1 MNQNKKL
8 KILIIVLCAIF
19 YTPAQYA
26 ALSSLNNR
34 NVMIKS
40 GDYFIVSAPDMPLKA
55 VALNISS
62 DLCFRLVSNYPGT
75 YCLFFGSKG
84 QGSKRLV
91 IENFGTDLKK
101 ATLKDTLNGTKDVD
115 TFFIYKPTG
124 QELYVIRSGQ
134 FYVGVGRDFGLK
146 IGTPA
151 DFTASPKDFLFDFQ
165 LAESVLAAVGIQ
177 IQVELDLLK
186 ATFDEQVRKTAEE
199 TQRALTAQ
207 MYLTIENTTDAGVEA
222 QRKTESELEAIN
234 EKLLVEAASATQ
246 EAELLKKRVLEMEAI
261 RQAQESDTEAAV
273 AKITAT
279 MDGLSPEDLEL
290 AKQQIAIIRS
300 SKAEMVKRLEE
311 DARVIAENKKN
322 NIQLSLEIAKLYE
335 QRAKAYAD
343 SAASLKDSL
352 EEAKTAQDDRY
363 EALKTAFIEKR
374 DEILNQIKI
383 LQAELDKVEQE
394 NIAMQKA
401 IIELEANK
409 AADQQ
414 AKNQRLAQLQGVVYA
429 PDSFTKAE
437 LLSVVADPTMP
448 QADRDA
454 LAAKIETMSKAGVL
468 ALANNEIS
476 RVFAD
481 KKKLA
486 SEVAEQ
492 TTKLAN
498 QALAIQ
504 ANTKK
509 ISVSMGVVSN
519 LDAAKLE
526 AQNKVKSEITKNKEG
541 IVSVEKDTAD
551 FEKAINDEIAK
562 VNASL
567 SATASD
573 TEKENISAQVRALNA
588 QIAKKRDDNQVAIQG
603 LVNRVNASIDDL
615 SALLTKDIDN
625 MKAQKDILTDET
637 NKLLE
642 TMINQGS
649 PDAEIAQIRDDYNSK
664 IANFDEKIKKDVEES
679 GTLVEDKRVFNND
692 HLARIKNWQDSAR
705 AIVDEQISKL
715 RAQMAGMS
723 ETVRAE
729 TEKQINELKEQS
741 AAQIA
746 KVEAAQKEVIA
757 QMQKEFEENKKVQEA
772 QIANLE
778 TLIDNANAQG
788 KAAVADLEDQLSK
801 VTGENQAIIDEKRKA
816 IQVEIDKAKLASIDL
831 LTKLE
836 DEHKETLRQ
845 LTLKNDQ
852 RQQMQQAYID
862 ELQSRKAWSEAAIKK
877 ELEYLKKLFDESSA
891 EEKAKYQAVMNDT
904 ESSLSKL
911 LESIAAESANS
922 INDIQAQITAEQKR
936 ADDEQARLKTQ
947 IEQNQQKFDQDL
959 AAKRAEL
966 EKLTGQARADAEKAW
981 ADLKASQE
989 AMQASL
995 SSSMDDAVAKAEKAK
1010 ADAAAANELK
1020 VSILEQKLQDLTQRK
1035 QALMLVDGEEI
1046 LIQIP
1051 GMAAFL
1057 TADAEMPSFKK
1068 ESRFLPKFRLK
1079 VVREERE
1086 KLSIRLANN
1095 SAALTLDKND
1105 SGAITGVSF
1114 KPLIADEQ
1122 GKVKVDQA
1130 TQSFFIEGE
1139 PFAAII
1145 KDASKRGVIQLDRD
1159 GKSLIYQA
1167 GGEGTFTVKRLST
1180 GSGSFE
1186 SILNNLYADPSLE
1199 STGRAIAMADVYFVS
1214 NRIFNQPDKMQDFAL
1229 ALNEFVDGREAA
1241 GLLNEAAANKLS
1253 ILMEK
1258 MDRFL
1263 IKSKDGDL
1271 DTRGKV
1277 ELDAEVLASL
1287 RQAKDFLDQIK
1298 VQTGN
1303 IICIRKDD
1311 KYLTVEN
1318 SSDQSGRSII
1328 KFGTGKLYN
1337 PANALKVVEAGGA
1350 GACALESL
1358 DGKVRLSHKAN
1369 NLSFVAKKADETK
1382 IPDDQIFIISGTR
1395 VAANF
1400 KTADGGL
1407 LSIFSKQG
1415 FDAVFLAFSTKDE
1428 IEVAATTD
1436 KPLVPASLQIDQFV
1450 PGTLEYSFITNG
1462 VPVYSSDAK
1471 SKTAMG
1477 AVVQAV
1483 RAELTNQANKNEQ
1496 KIAALKKF
1504 ESYLQLYVSDD
1515 SLVDWTRSI
1524 NSLIDAAKQQ
1534 LPNADPAIFSKILKM
1549 TKAFV
1554 LEDGTFLM
1562 LQNIY
1567 NMDASRQGVNSY
1579 LAPSDDNSKM
1589 ISKTIK
1595 DFTPAL
1601 LLRVVAREGNSCGLI
1616 TSSGGYLEAT
1626 DQGIVISQSRALNE
1640 NDVPVEPKPSQLF
1653 KFIGSGSTVLIK
1665 VDQAGTGNDTG
1676 FVIVDSKNEFSHKNL
1691 EDSGSPFYESSNI
1704 RAKFDVDV
1712 LVKDSVKY
1720 ELITGDLTNM
1730 PAAFFESLY
1739 KIAEDTNILPEEKT
1753 KMAAG
1758 IINDVVALM
1767 TESVEVTAKDQVPF
1781 KIKANM
1787 VGLQE
1792 IVENKD
1798 AGIYPMGRALDYVK
1812 RYVTFDDNFRKNGIK
1827 FDVHTAQKIEQLT
1840 KIFPAGE
1847 EEEVQVKPKSTS
1859 TFDISPVIN
1868 PSGKGTA
1875 VVEYLSSLWANKA
1888 DNLAATR
1895 ILHSYLTKAARA
1907 IFTESFDDNSD
1918 LFGLDELDQ
1927 IKDGD
1932 KAFVLKRLD
1941 ETFEDENGA
1950 ILYKAKF
1957 FDDGNNALTKT
1968 VDINIP
1974 ALLDEEGKEIDPAQT
1989 IKEEIDLGIILA
2001 FDSAKEPVLEF
2012 KVGQSLRLNP
2022 ELDAEQIKTLKR
2034 VLSDLASSS
2043 NPIIKNQL
2051 SAQEFIKTMI
2061 KSLSGEIVKTSN
2073 KNTVA
2078 EQIDESLRE
2087 AMKLHLKEDFVAADA
2102 ILKKFTRAKKA
2113 ITRKERDAVKI
2124 KIWNEGDPLYI
2135 QYFTKPQQMIWL
2147 TISKNNKTK
2156 TRAKDIAKKKE
2167 NLKKAA
2173 ADARAKAAAQIAAK
2187 KAAAAGAKVS
2197 AAK

>member
-1 MNQNKKL
+1 MNYNKKL

-19 YTPAQYA
+19 YTPVQRA

-34 NVMIKS
+34 NVMIKN
-40 GDYFIVSAPDMPLKA
+40 GDYFLVHTPDMALKA
-55 VALNISS
+55 AVLEIS
-62 DLCFRLVSNYPGT
+62 DDFCFRLVSNYPGV
-75 YCLFFGSKG
+75 YSLYYGSKG

-91 IENFGTDLKK
+91 IANFGAADQK

-115 TFFIYKPTG
+115 LFFVYKPTG
-124 QELYVIRSGQ
+124 QDLYVIRNGQ
-134 FYVGVGRDFGLK
+134 FYVGVGKDFGLK
-146 IGTPA
+146 VGTPA
-151 DFTASPKDFLFDFQ
+151 DFAASPKDFLFDIQ

-177 IQVELDLLK
+177 IQVELDILK
-186 ATFDEQVRKTAEE
+186 ASFDDQVRKTTEE

-207 MYLTIENTTDAGVEA
+207 MYLTIENATDEGVEA
-222 QRKTESELEAIN
+222 QRKAEAELEAIN
-234 EKLLVEAASATQ
+234 EKLAIEAASANEQ
-246 EAELLKKRVLEMEAI
+246 AELLKKRVLEMEAI
-261 RQAQESDTEAAV
+261 RQAQESNTESAV

-279 MDGLSPEDLEL
+279 MDGLSPEDLAL
-290 AKQQIAIIRS
+290 AKQQIEIIRS

-335 QRAKAYAD
+335 QRAKAYTD
-343 SAASLKDSL
+343 SASSLKDAL
-352 EEAKTAQDDRY
+352 NEAKTAQDDRY
-363 EALKTAFIEKR
+363 EALKTVFIEKR

-383 LQAELDKVEQE
+383 LQTELDKVEQE
-394 NIAMQKA
+394 NVAMQKA
-401 IIELEANK
+401 IIDLEANK

-437 LLSVVADPTMP
+437 LLSVVADQSMP

-468 ALANNEIS
+468 AMANNEMS

-481 KKKLA
+481 KKRLA
-486 SEVAEQ
+486 GEVAEQ

-498 QALAIQ
+498 QSQAIQ

-509 ISVSMGVVSN
+509 IAVSMGVVSN
-519 LDAAKLE
+519 LDASKLE
-526 AQNKVKSEITKNKEG
+526 AQNKVKSEIAKNKEG
-541 IVSVEKDTAD
+541 ILSVEKDTAN

-562 VNASL
+562 VNATL

-588 QIAKKRDDNQVAIQG
+588 QVAKKRDDDQVAIQG
-603 LVNRVNASIDDL
+603 LVNRVNASIDDF
-615 SALLTKDIDN
+615 SALLTKDISN
-625 MKAQKDILTDET
+625 LNSQKDILTDET
-637 NKLLE
+637 NKLLD
-642 TMINQGS
+642 TMIKQGS
-649 PDAEIAQIRDDYNSK
+649 ADTEMTQVQDDYKSK
-664 IANFDEKIKKDVEES
+664 IAAFDEKIKKDVEQS
-679 GTLVEDKRVFNND
+679 GALVEDKRVFNNE

-705 AIVDEQISKL
+705 AIVDQQISQL
-715 RAQMAGMS
+715 QAQMAGMS
-723 ETVRAE
+723 ETVKAE

-757 QMQKEFEENKKVQEA
+757 QMQKEFEENKKVQET

-788 KAAVADLEDQLSK
+788 KAAIENLQAQLSN
-801 VTGENQAIIDEKRKA
+801 VTGENQAIIDDKRKA

-831 LTKLE
+831 LSKLE

-845 LTLKNDQ
+845 LTIKNDQ

-862 ELQSRKAWSEAAIKK
+862 ELQSRKAWSEAAIGK

-891 EEKAKYQAVMNDT
+891 EEKAKYQSIMDGAQSNY
-904 ESSLSKL
+904 SKL
-911 LESIAAESANS
+911 LENITAESANS
-922 INDIQAQITAEQKR
+922 INDIQNQIAAEQKR
-936 ADDEQARLKTQ
+936 ADDEQTRLRTQ
-947 IEQNQQKFDQDL
+947 IDQNQKKYDQDL
-959 AAKRAEL
+959 AAKRDEL
-966 EKLTGQARADAEKAW
+966 EKLTGQARADAEKAL

-995 SSSMDDAVAKAEKAK
+995 SGSMDDAVAKAEKAK
-1010 ADAAAANELK
+1010 ADAAAAGELK

-1035 QALMLVDGEEI
+1035 QSLMLVDGEEI

-1057 TADAEMPSFKK
+1057 TADGQTPAFKK
-1068 ESRFLPKFRLK
+1068 ESRFLPKFKLK
-1079 VVREERE
+1079 VAREERE
-1086 KLSIRLANN
+1086 KMSIRLNNN

-1114 KPLIADEQ
+1114 KPLIADQQ
-1122 GKVKVDQA
+1122 GKVTVDQA

-1139 PFAAII
+1139 PFAVMI
-1145 KDASKRGVIQLDRD
+1145 KDASKKGVIQLDKD
-1159 GKSLIYQA
+1159 GKSLVYQA

-1186 SILNNLYADPSLE
+1186 SILNNLYVDPSVE
-1199 STGRAIAMADVYFVS
+1199 STGRGIAMADVYFVS

-1253 ILMEK
+1253 ILMDK

-1271 DTRGKV
+1271 DTRGKI
-1277 ELDAEVLASL
+1277 EIDSEILASL

-1318 SSDQSGRSII
+1318 SSDQSGRAII

-1350 GACALESL
+1350 NACALESL
-1358 DGKVRLSHKAN
+1358 DGKVRLSHQAN
-1369 NLSFVAKKADETK
+1369 NLSFVAKKFDETK
-1382 IPDDQIFIISGTR
+1382 IPDDQIFMISGTR
-1395 VAANF
+1395 VAANL
-1400 KTADGGL
+1400 KTTDGFTSL
-1407 LSIFSKQG
+1407 YSKQG
-1415 FDAVFLAFSTKDE
+1415 FDTVFLAYSTKDE
-1428 IEVAATTD
+1428 IEVAASTD
-1436 KPLVPASLQIDQFV
+1436 KPLTAASLQIDLFL

-1462 VPVYSSDAK
+1462 VPVYSADAK
-1471 SKTAMG
+1471 SKAAMG
-1477 AVVQAV
+1477 ALVQAV
-1483 RAELTNQANKNEQ
+1483 RAELTNQGNKNEQ

-1515 SLVDWTRSI
+1515 SLIDWTRSI

-1549 TKAFV
+1549 TKSFV
-1554 LEDGTFLM
+1554 VEDGTFLM

-1567 NMDASRQGVNSY
+1567 NMDSSRQGTNSY
-1579 LAPSDDNSKM
+1579 VAPSDDNSKI

-1595 DFTPAL
+1595 DFNSSL
-1601 LLRVVAREGNSCGLI
+1601 LLRVVAKEGNSCGLI
-1616 TSSGGYLEAT
+1616 TSSGGYLEVN
-1626 DQGIVISQSRALNE
+1626 DQGIAISQTRALNE
-1640 NDVPVEPKPSQLF
+1640 NDVPVDPKPNQLF

-1665 VDQAGTGNDTG
+1665 VDQAGAGNDTG
-1676 FVIVDSKNEFSHKNL
+1676 FVIVDSKNEFTHKNL
-1691 EDSGSPFYESSNI
+1691 EDLESPFYDSSNI

-1730 PAAFFESLY
+1730 PAAFFENLY
-1739 KIAEDTNILPEEKT
+1739 KIVEDTNTLPEDKT
-1753 KMAAG
+1753 KMAAD
-1758 IINDVVALM
+1758 IINDVVVLM

-1781 KIKANM
+1781 KVKANM
-1787 VGLQE
+1787 VGLQD

-1812 RYVTFDDNFRKNGIK
+1812 RYVLFDDNFRKNGIK
-1827 FDVHTAQKIEQLT
+1827 FDQHTSQKFEQLG

-1859 TFDISPVIN
+1859 TFDISPIIN

-1875 VVEYLSSLWANKA
+1875 VVEYLNSLWANKA
-1888 DNLAATR
+1888 DNLSATR
-1895 ILHSYLTKAARA
+1895 ILHAYLTKVARA
-1907 IFTESFDDNSD
+1907 VYTESFDDNSD
-1918 LFGLDELDQ
+1918 LFGFDELGQ
-1927 IKDGD
+1927 IKDGSTP
-1932 KAFVLKRLD
+1932 FVLKRLD

-1957 FDDGNNALTKT
+1957 FDQNNNLLSKT

-1989 IKEEIDLGIILA
+1989 IKEEVDLGLFLA

-2012 KVGQSLRLNP
+2012 KTGQGLRLNP
-2022 ELDAEQIKTLKR
+2022 ELDAEQVKTLKR

-2043 NPIIKNQL
+2043 NPVIKNQL
-2051 SAQEFIKTMI
+2051 SAQELIKTI
-2061 KSLSGEIVKTSN
+2061 NKSLSGEIVKTSN
-2073 KNTVA
+2073 KNTIA
-2078 EQIDESLRE
+2078 EQIDESLRD
-2087 AMKLHLKEDFVAADA
+2087 AMKLHLKEEFLGADA

-2113 ITRKERDAVKI
+2113 VTKKERDAAKV

-2135 QYFTKPQQMIWL
+2135 QYFTKPQQNIWI

-2156 TRAKDIAKKKE
+2156 MRAKDIARKKE

-2173 ADARAKAAAQIAAK
+2173 ADAKAKAAAAIAAK
-2187 KAAAAGAKVS
+2187 KAALASGAVK
-2197 AAK
+2197 K